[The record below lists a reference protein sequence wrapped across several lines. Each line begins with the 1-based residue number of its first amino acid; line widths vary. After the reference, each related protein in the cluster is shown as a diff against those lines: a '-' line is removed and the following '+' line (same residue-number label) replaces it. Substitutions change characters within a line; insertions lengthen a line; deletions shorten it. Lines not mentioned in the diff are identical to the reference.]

1 MNAPPTKISIRNHA
15 GPSRVWVLLS
25 SIAFA
30 LLVLA
35 PGVGVALLL
44 FPVFIEDPPNTMPA
58 FRGVNTLTYTVVRSV
73 LVCVVAALA
82 ANVLVMFAAPA
93 VVRAIK
99 RCPTPSAARF
109 GTISAIV
116 FGAGLLL
123 NAAVWG
129 LALGPFVLSFFPALQ
144 GASES
149 LGNVSSQAFEKL
161 PLLSWIFMLGPFF
174 VDWVR
179 FLVMLIA
186 GIAVSTAR
194 LPGTAMPTTTLTA
207 QGPR

>member
-1 MNAPPTKISIRNHA
+1 MNAPPTTISIRDHV
-15 GPSRVWVLLS
+15 GPARAWVLLS

-44 FPVFIEDPPNTMPA
+44 FPVFIEDPPNTQAA

-82 ANVLVMFAAPA
+82 ANVLVMLAAPA

-144 GASES
+144 GAAGS

-179 FLVMLIA
+179 FLLIMVA
-186 GIAVSTAR
+186 GIVVSQAKQPSSAQ
-194 LPGTAMPTTTLTA
+194 PGEALTA
-207 QGPR
+207 QEPR